1 MRVTLELVRTSDGR
15 LEGSATVG
23 AGPERRFSGTLELL
37 RILLDLPPEKRAVTP
52 R

>member
-1 MRVTLELVRTSDGR
+1 MRVTLELVRTADGR

-37 RILLDLPPEKRAVTP
+37 RILLDLPPEKRAVMP